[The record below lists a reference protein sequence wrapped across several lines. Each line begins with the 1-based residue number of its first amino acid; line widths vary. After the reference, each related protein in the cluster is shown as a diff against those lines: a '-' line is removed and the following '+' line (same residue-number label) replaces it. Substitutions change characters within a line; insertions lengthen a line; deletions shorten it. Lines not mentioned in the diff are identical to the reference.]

1 MKYSLLAAAIAAPAL
16 ILLLSSA
23 SAQSSAHAFEV
34 KTSRP
39 ASAPTAVRRLPR
51 AVDESGEQFLYEYF
65 LSEIAGQ
72 RGDTA
77 LAFGGVLDLAR
88 KTRDPRL
95 ARRATELAFQAGNMS
110 QAREATTLWLQLEP
124 ESPVARQVL
133 GRLAGV
139 DLENTKATLTRWLAE
154 PGKAA
159 VLFMQIPPLLAR
171 FPDKIKVDAAMQ
183 DLAKPYPRLAEAQF
197 ALAQVA
203 LFSGDSVRSLA
214 AIDEAL
220 RLKPA
225 WSRAVILKAQI
236 LRESSAESAAL
247 LLSDFLK
254 AHDDARDV
262 RLAYA
267 RILVANKAFAR
278 ARGVFLRVDR
288 DNLRD
293 KVIDADIPYAIALI
307 SQQLEEYA
315 EADRQLK
322 RTLEMSPRDP
332 NPVLFNLGVVAEALK
347 DSEAALGWYR
357 RVGAGEYFVGAKL
370 KTATLLGKRD
380 GLATGR
386 KFLLDAQESESDSP
400 EIQAQLVLAE
410 SQLLRDSKAYG
421 EAFAV
426 LTAALVKAPNSAE
439 LLYDRAMV
447 ADKLDKLDALESD
460 LRRVIELKPDYAH
473 AYNALGYTFAERNK
487 RLGEAQALIQ
497 KALSLAPD
505 DPFIQDS
512 MGWVHFRMGN
522 TDAALAALRK
532 AYQARRDPEIAAHL
546 GEVLWVAGQREEAQK
561 LWRAALQESPG
572 NDSLTALLEKYRP

>member
-1 MKYSLLAAAIAAPAL
+1 MKYFPLAAAIAAPAL
-16 ILLLSSA
+16 MLMLLSA
-23 SAQSSAHAFEV
+23 NAQSSAPALEV
-34 KTSRP
+34 KTLRP
-39 ASAPTAVRRLPR
+39 ASAPPAVRRLPR
-51 AVDESGEQFLYEYF
+51 AVDNSGEQFLYEYF

-72 RGDTA
+72 RGDAA

-110 QAREATTLWLQLEP
+110 QAREATTLWLQVEP

-133 GRLAGV
+133 GRLAGA
-139 DLENTKATLTRWLAE
+139 DLENTKATLTQWLAE
-154 PGKAA
+154 PGNAA

-171 FPDKIKVDAAMQ
+171 FSDKIKVDAAMQ

-197 ALAQVA
+197 ALSQVA
-203 LFSGDSVRSLA
+203 LFSGDRARSLA

-236 LRESSAESAAL
+236 LRESSVESAAL

-254 AHDDARDV
+254 AHDDAGDV

-267 RILVANKAFAR
+267 RILVANKAFAQ
-278 ARGVFLRVDR
+278 AREVFLRADR
-288 DNLRD
+288 DNLRNNI
-293 KVIDADIPYAIALI
+293 IDADMPYAIALI

-332 NPVLFNLGVVAEALK
+332 NPVLFNLGVVAEARK

-357 RVGAGEYFVGAKL
+357 RVGAGEYFVSAKL
-370 KTATLLGKRD
+370 KTATLLVKRD

-400 EIQAQLVLAE
+400 EIQMQLVLAE

-426 LTAALVKAPNSAE
+426 LSAALVKAPNSAE

-447 ADKLDKLDALESD
+447 ADKLDKLDSVESD
-460 LRRVIELKPDYAH
+460 LKRVIELKPDYAH

-522 TDAALAALRK
+522 IDVALAALRK
-532 AYQARRDPEIAAHL
+532 AYEARRDPEIAAHL

-561 LWRAALQESPG
+561 LWRAALQESPE